1 LPGDPASSVIER
13 VPRLRP
19 VHGGRAAA
27 TFDVDAG
34 RRAGRIHTPCPP
46 GATTFLA
53 EKDHPDRL
61 VGWRGNIAPRARPTS
76 SRRKPRR
83 EAGSRLRAL
92 GSCVTGQREFLAEDG
107 MSPTDKE
114 AGRQMTPTGS
124 TPTSSASHTAAQGQS
139 RRDEIVRLASLLF
152 RDMGYHS
159 ATMDKIAEVAGIAKP
174 TLYHYFRSKEEILF
188 NIHLQYIMPLIES
201 QRARVEKGVS
211 STRVVYEVI
220 LEHLQVIADSPG
232 TLQ

>member
-1 LPGDPASSVIER
+1 
-13 VPRLRP
+13 
-19 VHGGRAAA
+19 
-27 TFDVDAG
+27 
-34 RRAGRIHTPCPP
+34 
-46 GATTFLA
+46 
-53 EKDHPDRL
+53 
-61 VGWRGNIAPRARPTS
+61 
-76 SRRKPRR
+76 
-83 EAGSRLRAL
+83 
-92 GSCVTGQREFLAEDG
+92 

-232 TLQ
+232 TLQAFIDHQRELSDARRRQMKENRRTYRRLVEASFERDIKLGVIAPCDTRTVAFSLFGVCNWASRAHPRLRIEEVEDLATQLWRLFVFGTAGPQRNDMHPDDFR